1 MPQVDREKRTGYNRN
16 SESTVEGNQ
25 SCPERKVEMKYS
37 YLERHSFF
45 HLLFVY
51 AVFLLLMLLLMLPI
65 LNRASR
71 ALEESV
77 VASYTTEIARNTARI
92 DEQMD
97 SFISIV
103 SKIVNGS

>member
-1 MPQVDREKRTGYNRN
+1 
-16 SESTVEGNQ
+16 
-25 SCPERKVEMKYS
+25 MKYS

-51 AVFLLLMLLLMLPI
+51 AIFLLLMLLLMLPI

-77 VASYTTEIARNTARI
+77 VASYTTEIARNTARF

-97 SFISIV
+97 SFMSIIA
-103 SKIVNGS
+103 KIVNDSEYSYALRNAEESSKQLLNIKELQ